1 MRSEAHHTC
10 PPRRPGLCATTSWR
24 GACAIVVD
32 ASLDTSGGDL
42 RRIEPAR
49 HLRDHCPGKPAKRLR
64 DRCPGKRKPA
74 RRLRDLMSRQT
85 AKRLR
90 DRSPGK
96 PARRPRDLCPS
107 RRRRG
112 CAIFVQASRRGD
124 RAVFTRDRRRSV
136 ARSLSAGDACAIFAR
151 AGGGRPRGAT
161 STPLRLDCPT
171 GAGKMGTKKPARV
184 SSSGSEKESGGD
196 LLSHRG
202 NSAVPSALEG
212 LTSEF
217 GMRSGGAP
225 PVKPPEIAEMVAPS
239 SDGAVVEPP
248 CEAVRVE

>member
-1 MRSEAHHTC
+1 MRASTQPVAIFVESSRRGTC
-10 PPRRPGLCATTSWR
+10 AIIVRASRRSGCVIVVRASASRRGVCATLCPGRRRSD
-24 GACAIVVD
+24 CAIVVQ
-32 ASLDTSGGDL
+32 ASGRGD
-42 RRIEPAR
+42 RATF
-49 HLRDHCPGKPAKRLR
+49 
-64 DRCPGKRKPA
+64 
-74 RRLRDLMSRQT
+74 MSRQT

-96 PARRPRDLCPS
+96 RARRPRDLCPS

-124 RAVFTRDRRRSV
+124 RAVFARDRRRSV
-136 ARSLSAGDACAIFAR
+136 ARSLSAGDACAIFAL

-161 STPLRLDCPT
+161 STPLRLDGSP

-184 SSSGSEKESGGD
+184 SSSGFEKESGGD